1 MSNRELQN
9 LSRTPTLP
17 SVHFWQ
23 RLTQLGLGSSC
34 DFSSI
39 GIGDGNWTHF
49 TWISCTNFKMKNSAN
64 VTELLLMKLQADLGE
79 ELQSDSRQKQTN
91 TT

>member
-1 MSNRELQN
+1 
-9 LSRTPTLP
+9 
-17 SVHFWQ
+17 
-23 RLTQLGLGSSC
+23 
-34 DFSSI
+34 
-39 GIGDGNWTHF
+39 
-49 TWISCTNFKMKNSAN
+49 MKNSAN